1 MELGRRWESGCP
13 LGRSLPTGGIW
24 VRGKPPSPGGWPR
37 GWAMGI
43 PSPAPPI
50 PLLRQHRTIASADLS
65 GSFAPFLQFQK
76 REIHT
81 VFPRFRNF
89 ELAQNLSLRF
99 LAELCGVTLPNIR
112 AADCPCFISI
122 CTGSALPRICE
133 TSAGRTIWTGGC
145 LRRGVERKRSGGP
158 GGGHDRFHREA
169 GREYPAHHHRP
180 GVASA
185 HSFPSGTRRAFP
197 MEVREK

>member
-1 MELGRRWESGCP
+1 MEYITHSPEETEKSGRRWESGCP
-13 LGRSLPTGGIW
+13 LGRSLSTGGIW
-24 VRGKPPSPGGWPR
+24 VRGKPPSPGDWPG
-37 GWAMGI
+37 GWAMGM

-50 PLLRQHRTIASADLS
+50 PLLT
-65 GSFAPFLQFQK
+65 
-76 REIHT
+76 
-81 VFPRFRNF
+81 
-89 ELAQNLSLRF
+89 
-99 LAELCGVTLPNIR
+99 NIW
-112 AADCPCFISI
+112 AADCPCSISI
-122 CTGSALPRICE
+122 CTGSALPRICG

-169 GREYPAHHHRP
+169 VREYPAHHHRL

-185 HSFPSGTRRAFP
+185 RSFPSRTRRAFP